1 MTNRSDENK
10 IKYLKQ
16 RNSCISLL
24 TKIKKSYYSN
34 LNEKKIA
41 DNKSFWKKIKPFL
54 SDKTPFDEKIT
65 LMEKEKIIKTD
76 TKTANVLNTFFSVI
90 ISNLDIPENTV
101 SHSIANNINHPVLK
115 LF

>member
-1 MTNRSDENK
+1 
-10 IKYLKQ
+10 
-16 RNSCISLL
+16 
-24 TKIKKSYYSN
+24 
-34 LNEKKIA
+34 
-41 DNKSFWKKIKPFL
+41 
-54 SDKTPFDEKIT
+54 
-65 LMEKEKIIKTD
+65 MEKEKIIKTD